1 MDHPYDNFK
10 ESLYEHSASVTSI
23 EKNFKVPS
31 IFASGGKDSNV
42 FLWNLESESDEV
54 EFITEINKT
63 KLYKPG
69 GSSLNSGYVTSLKWY
84 DENTLALALTNGTL

>member
-1 MDHPYDNFK
+1 LDHPYDNFK
-10 ESLYEHSASVTSI
+10 ESLYEHSAPVTCI

-54 EFITEINKT
+54 EFIAEINKT

-69 GSSLNSGYVTSLKWY
+69 GSSLN
-84 DENTLALALTNGTL
+84 